1 MKTLLSENNSMKK
14 IKSLQLR
21 NIMIYLEKNSKIS
34 IPLLPEVFECK
45 LNLLSKLSLCNII

>member
-21 NIMIYLEKNSKIS
+21 NIMIYLEKNSKIG
-34 IPLLPEVFECK
+34 IPLLPEVF
-45 LNLLSKLSLCNII
+45 